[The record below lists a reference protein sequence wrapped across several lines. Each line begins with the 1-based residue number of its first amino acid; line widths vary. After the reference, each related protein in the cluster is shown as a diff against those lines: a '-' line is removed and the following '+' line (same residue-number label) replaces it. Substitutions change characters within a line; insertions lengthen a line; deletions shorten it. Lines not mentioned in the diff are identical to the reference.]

1 MSNYSKMSRQIG
13 LRMPS
18 GLYAQLEAYAVRLTE
33 AYGLKVSVS
42 DAARVLLEKGLDAE
56 AYQPDLKEPPK
67 KRQTPKR
74 APSPLKIPTPP
85 QM

>member
-1 MSNYSKMSRQIG
+1 MKHDKMDRQIAMRMPAALHTRLSAYAADLASTSG
-13 LRMPS
+13 LR
-18 GLYAQLEAYAVRLTE
+18 VT
-33 AYGLKVSVS
+33 VS

-56 AYQPDLKEPPK
+56 VGKPDLKEPPK

-74 APSPLKIPTPP
+74 PPSPLKIPTPP